1 MIGEKSSE
9 ETKNQ
14 ESQLAGPFIVSLEQ
28 TDRTMRDD
36 NIQMSNKIN
45 SYRISLPESFG
56 TQDLSKQSSAYSGA
70 FAPISHVSQQVS
82 TASQHQQSSAD
93 QTPIQTRSMSMANNQ
108 LFDQLRSEQSQATI
122 IEVHSYN
129 RRSLGSKDLQR
140 NNSLDPLSLEYS
152 QSSGSHFNQQQMGSL
167 IASSE
172 NKELF

>member
-45 SYRISLPESFG
+45 SYRISLPESLG

-82 TASQHQQSSAD
+82 TASQQQQSSAD
-93 QTPIQTRSMSMANNQ
+93 QTPIQTRSMSVANNQ
-108 LFDQLRSEQSQATI
+108 LFDQLRSEQSQAI

-152 QSSGSHFNQQQMGSL
+152 QSSASLFNQQQMGSL